1 MQHQSPIL
9 ELADQL
15 VDSWREVSRCT
26 AVFLRDLCEFDKRS
40 GYEQW
45 GLVDTAQWLD
55 LHCGISRTTA
65 REKVRVARAHEGLP
79 LIRGAFSAGGL
90 SYSKARALTRVANP
104 ENDGELLDL
113 ANRCPA
119 SELEVRLREMENGKI
134 TKRSNRF
141 DTIRASGSPPL
152 SY

>member
-104 ENDGELLDL
+104 ENEGELLDL

-141 DTIRASGSPPL
+141 DTIRPSGSPPL